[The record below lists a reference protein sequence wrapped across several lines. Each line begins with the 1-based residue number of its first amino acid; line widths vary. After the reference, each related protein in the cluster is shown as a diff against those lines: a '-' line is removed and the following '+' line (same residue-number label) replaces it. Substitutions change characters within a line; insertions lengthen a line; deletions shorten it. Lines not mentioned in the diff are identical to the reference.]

1 MLLPKEGGESEILL
15 EVLVLIGV
23 VGEESVHVV
32 VGGVVIAAEVVE
44 EQADRPFSLRGQ
56 RSSGHYEVTTPL
68 LGQPGQLLDHEAKR
82 ARPDILTWTG
92 RERETLTDREIDR
105 EQDKRQTDRQ
115 R

>member
-1 MLLPKEGGESEILL
+1 MLLPNEGGVAEIIL

-32 VGGVVIAAEVVE
+32 VGGVVVAAEVVE